1 MISVKHIDTEEEL
14 KQAFAI
20 REKVYIEEQQINR
33 EDEFDEFEDE
43 AEHFLAVESGVPC
56 GTCRYRFTD
65 EGIKLERFAVLPE
78 YRRRGIGDL
87 LMETMLE
94 YINIVHQE
102 DKKVYLNAQVAV
114 IPFYTNFDF
123 VPEGDRFLECDIEH
137 QKMVLNL

>member
-1 MISVKHIDTEEEL
+1 MISVKHIDNEEEL

-33 EDEFDEFEDE
+33 EDEFDEYD
-43 AEHFLAVESGVPC
+43 ATSEHFLAVESGVPC
-56 GTCRYRFTD
+56 GTGRYRLTN

-78 YRRRGIGDL
+78 YRRRGIASL
-87 LMETMLE
+87 LIETMLE
-94 YINIVHQE
+94 YIKINHQD
-102 DKKVYLNAQVAV
+102 DKKLYLNAQVSA
-114 IPFYTNFDF
+114 IPLYTNFDF